1 MAGTGL
7 FVVQS
12 RIPLGACSAISM
24 RLHSNTVLR
33 LKGEVDG
40 QGWDTRAGAADSHS
54 SASAASAPPLTS
66 ATVQLRHKMRG
77 AEARAELGVNRR
89 VLLMGGPSGAAS
101 GFASLPVDLTLD
113 VATPSGSASALQYRM
128 GLHHVRMR
136 QSRVCACSTR
146 VVHSNTWLGADVYV
160 RLRAD

>member
-7 FVVQS
+7 FVVHS
-12 RIPLGACSAISM
+12 WIPLGACSAISV

-54 SASAASAPPLTS
+54 STSAASAPPLTS

-136 QSRVCACSTR
+136 QGRVCACSTR
-146 VVHSNTWLGADVYV
+146 VTHSSTRLGAECLCAV
-160 RLRAD
+160 AC